1 MIFYIFNPHHCK
13 IACCAR
19 YESVQEVRILPNNGI
34 CTFATQLFSLYFVAL
49 LQNRLY
55 SPKTSLRKKTGWVIY
70 FLGGGILVGDIFLGV
85 GDIIF
90 LGGWGIYLLVGG
102 SYISWGWVIYRQ
114 PLLLLWKNEINPA
127 S

>member
-55 SPKTSLRKKTGWVIY
+55 SLKTSLQKTTGWVIY
-70 FLGGGILVGDIFLGV
+70 FLGVGDIFLWGV
-85 GDIIF
+85 GDILAANTF
-90 LGGWGIYLLVGG
+90 TM
-102 SYISWGWVIYRQ
+102 
-114 PLLLLWKNEINPA
+114 KNEIKPA
-127 S
+127 SLLHLTKVNIFI